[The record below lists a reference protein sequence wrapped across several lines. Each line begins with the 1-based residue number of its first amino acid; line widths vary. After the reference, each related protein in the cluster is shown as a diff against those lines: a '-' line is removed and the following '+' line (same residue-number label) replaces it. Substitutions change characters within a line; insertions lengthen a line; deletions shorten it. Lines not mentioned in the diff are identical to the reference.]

1 MGIFLW
7 VKKKY
12 EVFLTLRDSQKQAKN
27 ECQNQTFVKK
37 KKISN

>member
-1 MGIFLW
+1 MGIFFMG
-7 VKKKY
+7 KKKY

-37 KKISN
+37 RKITN